1 MVLLC
6 ISPTHWEYHRSG
18 DMNQMPR
25 IGLVVNILIATIVLT
40 LLAAPAGA
48 GITVKNNIADWLAL
62 TSGVLTINFED
73 LAPNYAPYNVDYSSA
88 EGLTMGGVNFIGVTG
103 DANYNLK
110 VWDQAAGNWGSGDYL
125 VGGWGPGYIQATL
138 PGEGSMSIAMDLMT
152 NIAGRNVTVTLY
164 NGDTE
169 LYSGAISTSGLPNR
183 TFVGFLSS
191 DTPIT
196 SARFS
201 AAGTFAEIDNFSISE
216 TPEPDS
222 ILFGLT
228 GLAGLWLARRLRRPC

>member
-1 MVLLC
+1 
-6 ISPTHWEYHRSG
+6 
-18 DMNQMPR
+18 MNQMPR

-48 GITVKNNIADWLAL
+48 EITVKNNQADWLAL
-62 TSGVLTINFED
+62 TSGVLTIDFED
-73 LAPNYAPYNVDYSSA
+73 LAPNYAPYLIDYSNA
-88 EGLTMGGVNFIGVTG
+88 EGVTLSGVNFIGVTG
-103 DANYNLK
+103 DPGYYLK
-110 VWDQAAGNWGSGDYL
+110 VFDPALGGNWNSGDFL
-125 VGGWGPGYIQATL
+125 AGGWGPGYIQATL
-138 PGEGSMSIAMDLMT
+138 PGDGSMAIAMDLMT
-152 NIAGRNVTVTLY
+152 NAAGRNVTVTLF
-164 NGDTE
+164 NGGTE
-169 LYSGAISTSGLPNR
+169 LYSGLIPTSALPTR

-191 DTPIT
+191 DMPIT